1 MNIAM
6 VSLTTSP
13 LATDITPHESVRVH
27 IAELAT
33 ELGRAG
39 NKVTVYTQRT
49 EAGGP
54 DQVQLA
60 PGVTVEFISSRPLSD
75 GDLIPHVGEFAAR
88 LARRFTANRPDVVH
102 AHHWISGL
110 AAIGGAKGLDIPVVQ
125 SFHGLAAS
133 PGTRARMEKAIG
145 RGVTALIT
153 TTESECDGLVR
164 LGVPR
169 KQIATVPSGVDT
181 EAFAP
186 NGPAMLPESET
197 PRILMVSRRF
207 DPRDVA
213 TVVAALP
220 RIPEA
225 ELVVAGGP
233 SRDGLD
239 EDPAVRRLRSIAA
252 EAGVAERVTFL
263 GQVDHAD
270 VPALLRSGDLTVSVP
285 AQEEFGRVPVESM
298 ACGTPVIVSAVG
310 GHLDSVI
317 HDVTGVF
324 AQPGRPVELARR
336 IRGLLA
342 DRTRLTAMGIGGVD
356 RARSRYSWE
365 RIANETVKVYKS
377 VCHGPEQDAVED
389 TLDKEELAA

>member
-13 LATDITPHESVRVH
+13 LTTDITPHESVRVH
-27 IAELAT
+27 VSELAAA
-33 ELGRAG
+33 LGRAG

-54 DQVQLA
+54 DQVPFA

-75 GDLIPHVGEFAAR
+75 GDLIAHIGEFAAR
-88 LARRFTANRPDVVH
+88 LARRFTANRPDVIH

-110 AAIGGAKGLDIPVVQ
+110 AAVGGAKDLDIPVVQ

-133 PGTRARMEKAIG
+133 PGTRARMEKALG
-145 RGVTALIT
+145 RGASALIT
-153 TTESECDGLVR
+153 TTESESDGLVR

-169 KQIATVPSGVDT
+169 KHIATVPSGVDT
-181 EAFAP
+181 ETFAP
-186 NGPAMLPESET
+186 TGPAMLAESEA
-197 PRILMVSRRF
+197 PRILMLSRRF

-213 TVVAALP
+213 TVIAALT
-220 RIPEA
+220 RIPDA

-233 SRDGLD
+233 SRDALD
-239 EDPAVRRLRSIAA
+239 DDPAVQRLRSIAA
-252 EAGVAERVTFL
+252 KAGVAERVTFL

-270 VPALLRSGDLTVSVP
+270 VPALLRSADLTVSVP
-285 AQEEFGRVPVESM
+285 VQEEFGRVSIESM
-298 ACGTPVIVSAVG
+298 ACGTPVVVSAVG
-310 GHLDSVI
+310 GYLDSVI
-317 HDVTGVF
+317 NDVTGVY

-342 DRTRLTAMGIGGVD
+342 DQTRLTAMGIGGVD

-365 RIANETVKVYKS
+365 RIANETAKVYES
-377 VCHGPEQDAVED
+377 VFNGPEQDLVED
-389 TLDKEELAA
+389 TLDEEELAA